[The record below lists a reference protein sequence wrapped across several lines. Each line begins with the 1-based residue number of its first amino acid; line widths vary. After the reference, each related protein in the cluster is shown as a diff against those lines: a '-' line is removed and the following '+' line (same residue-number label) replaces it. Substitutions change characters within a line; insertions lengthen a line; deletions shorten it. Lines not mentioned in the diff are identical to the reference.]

1 VTKRQQEI
9 TEKRSAKYEMSA
21 ADCNCCANGCHLFIC
36 SDPWSQMGLMA
47 MTSIQNRRADA
58 FGQRFSECFQIK
70 YR

>member
-1 VTKRQQEI
+1 
-9 TEKRSAKYEMSA
+9 MSA